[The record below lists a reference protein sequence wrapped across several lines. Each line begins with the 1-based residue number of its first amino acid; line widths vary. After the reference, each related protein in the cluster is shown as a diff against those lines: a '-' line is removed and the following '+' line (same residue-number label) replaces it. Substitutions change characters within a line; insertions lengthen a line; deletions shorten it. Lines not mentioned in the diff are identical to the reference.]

1 MFEDKTPADTPIPA
15 TMRPTSPLDIIP
27 IPTIIAFDLFLKK
40 NTEGNPHPTNLLT
53 IATVIT
59 TADKSRTSIFIPVRF
74 TCAPI
79 IPKNKGPK
87 IICNLST
94 YSSTR
99 LIIFVLATAIPTE
112 NAPTIGDSPT
122 AAAIADAPKNDA
134 VTIPSML
141 PLAFHNLSVFTIL
154 GIMIMAPIS
163 NPANIPNIFSIRNNN
178 IDNIWCH
185 VASLNHCYYN
195 G

>member
-1 MFEDKTPADTPIPA
+1 MFDDKTPDVTPIPA

-27 IPTIIAFDLFLKK
+27 IPTIIAFDLVFK
-40 NTEGNPHPTNLLT
+40 NNMDGNPHPINLLT
-53 IATVIT
+53 IATIIT
-59 TADKSRTSIFIPVRF
+59 IADKIRTSIFTPVRF

-79 IPKNKGPK
+79 IAKNKGPK
-87 IICNLST
+87 IISNLST

-99 LIIFVLATAIPTE
+99 LIILVLATAIPTE

-122 AAAIADAPKNDA
+122 AADIAEAPKNDA

-141 PLAFHNLSVFTIL
+141 PLAFHNFYVFTIL

-163 NPANIPNIFSIRNNN
+163 NPANIPNIFRIRIIISITFGAMLP
-178 IDNIWCH
+178 
-185 VASLNHCYYN
+185 V
-195 G
+195 